1 MKKRGRPLTTPPWW
15 EGTARSWQAVSPA
28 ERKRLRALQTRR
40 EAEWELVD
48 GAIPLESLPDSCV
61 AARTVAHDG
70 SGPRALHELA
80 IGDSAVSVR
89 LSYYPISSIVKNG

>member
-40 EAEWELVD
+40 EAEWERVD
-48 GAIPLESLPDSCV
+48 GATPLASLPASCV
-61 AARTVAHDG
+61 AARTVSHDG
-70 SGPRALHELA
+70 SGPRALHELLRA
-80 IGDSAVSVR
+80 CGVWDLAMELLRDVCDWC
-89 LSYYPISSIVKNG
+89 